1 MPLHCRCG
9 PGSTYATQN
18 VCGNST
24 VFCPLGSAGP
34 RLVDIDYYTTPTTG
48 SKALRTGQVREVVP
62 STSSV
67 FFVCSAPSFLA
78 QLPCEPFRSC
88 VGGEMLPAVDLSSPC
103 GAITGGETTL
113 SLRESITNAEWGS
126 DIPVS
131 TPGYS
136 GNMTWTVLTV
146 TPVDSACVLS
156 PSMFSITSYS
166 GYGEDRG
173 GDWRVCRGLGGGC
186 GGIHA
191 PVLVCA

>member
-1 MPLHCRCG
+1 VW
-9 PGSTYATQN
+9 PGVNLRDAERVRQLDGIRRVLSE
-18 VCGNST
+18 
-24 VFCPLGSAGP
+24 
-34 RLVDIDYYTTPTTG
+34 LVDVDYDTTPATG

-67 FFVCSAPSFLA
+67 FFICSAPSFLA
-78 QLPCEPFRSC
+78 QLPVSLSI
-88 VGGEMLPAVDLSSPC
+88 VLWLGMLPAVHLSSPC

-166 GYGEDRG
+166 GYGGDRG
-173 GDWRVCRGLGGGC
+173 GDWRVCRGLGEGAGDSRSS
-186 GGIHA
+186 A
-191 PVLVCA
+191 RVP